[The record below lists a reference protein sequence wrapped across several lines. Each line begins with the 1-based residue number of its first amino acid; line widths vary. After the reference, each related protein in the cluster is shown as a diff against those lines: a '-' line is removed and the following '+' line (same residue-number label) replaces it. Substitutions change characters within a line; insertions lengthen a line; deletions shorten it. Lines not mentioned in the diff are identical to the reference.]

1 MRRQFLKER
10 GTHSSAK
17 ELARGYYVKWKAL
30 HRDKSRA
37 MDRTKVRPAY
47 LNEGDLSY
55 NRRAFG

>member
-1 MRRQFLKER
+1 MQRQFLKER

-17 ELARGYYVKWKAL
+17 ELARVYYVKWKGL
-30 HRDKSRA
+30 HRA